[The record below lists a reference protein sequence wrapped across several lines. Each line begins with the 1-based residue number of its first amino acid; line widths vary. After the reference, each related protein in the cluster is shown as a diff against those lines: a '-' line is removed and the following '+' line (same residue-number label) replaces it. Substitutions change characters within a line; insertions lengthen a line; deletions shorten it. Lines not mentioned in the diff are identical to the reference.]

1 MHLVDFYG
9 RRAVVP
15 ACTAACALSRTP
27 ATNTTRR
34 WPFPAPRSPTTSHPL
49 PRASLS
55 YSRNEHLTLL
65 PSSPAEVCMFT
76 GLPVLV
82 TQLWAQRV
90 NCNLATAPD
99 QRGRRSAHPLLL
111 GAAPT
116 LSPEA
121 TLCCSPVLFCRRASA
136 NFHSVRTSK
145 FCVCN
150 AWLVKRK

>member
-1 MHLVDFYG
+1 MHLVNFYG
-9 RRAVVP
+9 RWAIVP

-34 WPFPAPRSPTTSHPL
+34 WPFPPPCSPCHIP
-49 PRASLS
+49 
-55 YSRNEHLTLL
+55 SREHHWATAEHLTLF
-65 PSSPAEVCMFT
+65 SSSLVEVHMFT
-76 GLPVLV
+76 RLPVLA
-82 TQLWAQRV
+82 TQLQAQRV
-90 NCNLATAPD
+90 NCNLATAPG
-99 QRGRRSAHPLLL
+99 QRGRRSARLLLL